1 MKLNFIKTVVAVIVY
16 SVLLSILGPVQ
27 TIEVSNAAVG
37 QLANSDGAY
46 YSFNFFRSLFEY
58 GRTALTL
65 LFLGYLLFVWR
76 AQLAVLYQKMK
87 DEFMLPAV
95 ILLAGGLM
103 LLNVPNDAR
112 AYYDKT
118 DRGEYIEIQANESAF
133 LIPMNGANKDTQSK
147 FGSIEYLNANK
158 IPVKRIQIPH
168 VKADNTGMFTDYYIP
183 GAKLYVLDRTPV
195 HREWVAHATRGT
207 TDRDESFRF
216 ESSESINVSTG
227 IVITTFVKEEDAA
240 NFFYWF
246 GAEVQKSSSD
256 PIIMFASV
264 VRGKSLATVVDTVV
278 RAQVQASL
286 AKEFGKRPLD
296 KGIAEKAIIIETVLK
311 DVQDQFTDKGITI
324 STLGYAESLSF
335 DKAVQE
341 VINDNYIATKKLQYA
356 PAYYTSLEIEMKEA
370 QISVVRAEAATI
382 QKWNGQINLPSFML
396 VGDSLVK
403 WVEGIFGGSA
413 PIKVAESP
421 AKK

>member
-1 MKLNFIKTVVAVIVY
+1 MYQFNWRVLNWDDMRWDHFTGDELT
-16 SVLLSILGPVQ
+16 SLDSGP
-27 TIEVSNAAVG
+27 
-37 QLANSDGAY
+37 
-46 YSFNFFRSLFEY
+46 
-58 GRTALTL
+58 
-65 LFLGYLLFVWR
+65 
-76 AQLAVLYQKMK
+76 
-87 DEFMLPAV
+87 
-95 ILLAGGLM
+95 
-103 LLNVPNDAR
+103 
-112 AYYDKT
+112 
-118 DRGEYIEIQANESAF
+118 
-133 LIPMNGANKDTQSK
+133 
-147 FGSIEYLNANK
+147 
-158 IPVKRIQIPH
+158 
-168 VKADNTGMFTDYYIP
+168 
-183 GAKLYVLDRTPV
+183 
-195 HREWVAHATRGT
+195 
-207 TDRDESFRF
+207 
-216 ESSESINVSTG
+216 
-227 IVITTFVKEEDAA
+227 
-240 NFFYWF
+240 
-246 GAEVQKSSSD
+246 EVQKSSSD